1 MNKKILTIGLIS
13 ALILFSCT
21 QNNSKNI
28 ENNSGNT
35 TEKNISNTSSWST
48 NSSKENISNIDKA
61 KAILKAFENNNAEVT
76 KYMNPEKYIQH
87 NLWAADWVE
96 AFKNTIAFFKDKGV
110 GVSILREFE
119 DWNFVILHSNYN
131 YGDFETSTFD
141 VFHFENGLATE
152 HWDNTQAITENTL
165 NWSSM
170 ITWGNELIDEAKT
183 AENKALVEKFT
194 NDVLKDKKTED
205 IEKYFSSKFIQHDPA
220 TAAWTAG
227 IKKALEKINYEKIH
241 KILWQWNFVLVMSEA
256 KIWWESSSIYDLY
269 RLEDWK
275 IIEHWATTEKIPP
288 KTEWKNQNWKF

>member
-1 MNKKILTIGLIS
+1 MNNFKFNFTFLYTKNSENTV
-13 ALILFSCT
+13 
-21 QNNSKNI
+21 NNSWATEQNI
-28 ENNSGNT
+28 ENNASWALDNT
-35 TEKNISNTSSWST
+35 IN
-48 NSSKENISNIDKA
+48 NISNIDKA
-61 KAILKAFENNNAEVT
+61 KAILKAFENNNAEVI
-76 KYMNPEKYIQH
+76 KYMNPKKYIQH
-87 NLWAADWVE
+87 NLQAEDWAE

-110 GVSILREFE
+110 GVGILREFE
-119 DWNFVILHSNYN
+119 DWDFVILHSNYN
-131 YGDFETSTFD
+131 YWDFETSTFD
-141 VFHFENGLATE
+141 VFRFENGLAVE
-152 HWDNTQAITENTL
+152 HWDNTQIITENTL

-170 ITWGNELIDEAKT
+170 IAWGNELIDEAKT

-241 KILWQWNFVLVMSEA
+241 KILWQWNFVLVMSET
-256 KIWWESSSIYDLY
+256 KVWWASSSIYDLY